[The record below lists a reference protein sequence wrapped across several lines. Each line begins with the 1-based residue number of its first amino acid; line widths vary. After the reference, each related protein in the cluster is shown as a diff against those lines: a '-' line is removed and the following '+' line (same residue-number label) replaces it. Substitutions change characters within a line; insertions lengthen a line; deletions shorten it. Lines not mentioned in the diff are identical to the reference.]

1 MFFYDFISLSNRKMI
16 YTFQKRKELNE
27 AFVAELK
34 KRLGEELIPGTKTGK
49 GIPILYLS
57 KIPDGAERV
66 FSIADLVYKIPHQV
80 KPWDEVVP
88 VIHRVKENGTETTYE
103 VGYVN
108 CSPGSINMATERIA
122 NGAMWIM
129 PGMTLKT
136 DKNIR

>member
-1 MFFYDFISLSNRKMI
+1 MI

-49 GIPILYLS
+49 GIPVLHLS

>member
-1 MFFYDFISLSNRKMI
+1 MI

-27 AFVAELK
+27 AFIAELK
-34 KRLGEELIPGTKTGK
+34 KRLGEELIPETKTGK
-49 GIPILYLS
+49 GIPVLYLS
-57 KIPDGAERV
+57 KIPNGAERV

>member
-1 MFFYDFISLSNRKMI
+1 MI

>member
-1 MFFYDFISLSNRKMI
+1 MI

-34 KRLGEELIPGTKTGK
+34 KRLGEELIPGAKTGK
-49 GIPILYLS
+49 GIPVLHLS
-57 KIPDGAERV
+57 KIPNGAERV

>member
-1 MFFYDFISLSNRKMI
+1 MI

-27 AFVAELK
+27 AFIAKLK
-34 KRLGEELIPGTKTGK
+34 TRLGGELIPETKTGK

-66 FSIADLVYKIPHQV
+66 FSIADLMYKIPHQV
-80 KPWDEVVP
+80 RPWDEVVP
-88 VIHRVKENGTETTYE
+88 VILRVKENGKETTYE

-108 CSPGSINMATERIA
+108 CSPGSINIATERIA

-136 DKNIR
+136 DKNVR

>member
-1 MFFYDFISLSNRKMI
+1 MI

-27 AFVAELK
+27 AFIAELK
-34 KRLGEELIPGTKTGK
+34 KRLGEELIPETKTEK
-49 GIPILYLS
+49 GIPVLHLS
-57 KIPDGAERV
+57 KIPNGAERV